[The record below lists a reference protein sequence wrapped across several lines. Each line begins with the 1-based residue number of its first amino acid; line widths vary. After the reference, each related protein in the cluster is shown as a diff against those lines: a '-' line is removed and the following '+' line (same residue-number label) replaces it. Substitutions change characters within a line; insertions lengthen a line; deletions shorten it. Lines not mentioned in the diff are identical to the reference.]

1 MDDAYLLLKYAHV
14 ISSTLLFGT
23 GLGTAFHGWM
33 AHRSGDRPAIAVVS
47 RNVVL
52 ADWIFTAP
60 AVVVQPAT
68 GLALA
73 HLAGFPW
80 HSPWLLASV
89 VLYLLVGA
97 CWLPV
102 VWLQIRM
109 HRMAGEA
116 TRAGA
121 PAAGAVPPL
130 RPPLV
135 RARLAGVPR
144 RARDLLVDDRQAG
157 PVVTRGSVMH
167 IAALG
172 GGRAACNGRAV
183 HFQAP
188 VQARGGYGQAAAD
201 GRLGVAA
208 KTDVGASAGT
218 VRKS

>member
-1 MDDAYLLLKYAHV
+1 MDAYLLLKYAHV
-14 ISSTLLFGT
+14 LSSTLLFGT

-80 HSPWLLASV
+80 HSPWLLVSV
-89 VLYLLVGA
+89 ALYLLVGA

-109 HRMAGEA
+109 HRLAGEA
-116 TRAGA
+116 ARAGA
-121 PAAGAVPPL
+121 ALPPL
-130 RPPLV
+130 YHRY
-135 RARLAGVPR
+135 ARLWF
-144 RARDLLVDDRQAG
+144 
-157 PVVTRGSVMH
+157 
-167 IAALG
+167 ALG
-172 GGRAACNGRAV
+172 WPA
-183 HFQAP
+183 F
-188 VQARGGYGQAAAD
+188 
-201 GRLGVAA
+201 LGVLVIFWLMIA
-208 KTDVGASAGT
+208 KPDLW
-218 VRKS
+218 